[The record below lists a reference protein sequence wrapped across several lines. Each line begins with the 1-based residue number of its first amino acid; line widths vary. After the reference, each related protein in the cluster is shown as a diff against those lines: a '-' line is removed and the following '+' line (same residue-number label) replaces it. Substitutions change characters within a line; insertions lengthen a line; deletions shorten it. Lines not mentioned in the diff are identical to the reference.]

1 MLTINGR
8 PLPFDS
14 AFTDADGNQ
23 YPANWL
29 RFATEE
35 QKAAIGIVEVPE
47 PAWYDD
53 RFYWGVDS
61 PKDLGDLKAL
71 WVRNV
76 KEAAGMI
83 LLRTDWMVTRQ
94 SERGVLIPVAV
105 ATYRAAVLAECDR
118 LVDAIEDATDV
129 PALVSIVTNQNWPEQ
144 E

>member
-14 AFTDADGNQ
+14 AFTDANGTQ

-29 RFATEE
+29 RYATEE
-35 QKAAIGIVEVPE
+35 QKAAIGILEVPE
-47 PAWYDD
+47 PEPYDD

-61 PKDLGDLKAL
+61 PKELTGLQAL

-76 KEAAGMI
+76 KEAANMI
-83 LLRTDWMVTRQ
+83 LARTDWTVTRL
-94 SERGVLIPVAV
+94 SERQVPIPEDVALYRGKVLTECGRLTLAIE
-105 ATYRAAVLAECDR
+105 AAV
-118 LVDAIEDATDV
+118 DV
-129 PALVSIVTNQNWPEQ
+129 PELISIVTNQNWPE